1 MGLLSFFLSVPV
13 ESNAQRTEVLAP
25 LIETIQVLKNAEF
38 DSSPVI
44 ELNSDEYL
52 EISFDQ
58 LSHEYHRYYYEIE
71 HCDAAY
77 KPSNI
82 SQFDFMDGF
91 STNYIDDYATSI
103 NTTVPYTNYRFELPN
118 DNVSL
123 KLSGNYR
130 ISVFDD
136 DNNEKPVFRAYFSI
150 VEPKVKIDA
159 SVSANTLI
167 DNNKGHQQVSFTIN
181 HKGVQLRNPQ
191 QNVKVRVMQNG
202 RTDNCVTNVQPT
214 YILADQLKYEHNRAL
229 IFQAGN
235 EYRRFETV
243 STRHIGLNIDHFEYF
258 APYYHATLFEDKL
271 RNYTYSYNYDHN
283 GHYLVRYD
291 DATDDSIEADYFFVH
306 FALGHDS
313 PFKSGNVYLEGA
325 FTYDDFTQR
334 TEMKFN
340 WDTYCYEN
348 VQFLKQGSYNYQYL
362 YVPPG
367 STKGEAGP
375 IEGNFSETENEYLIM
390 VYYRATGDRYDQL
403 IGIQQVRYKP

>member
-306 FALGHDS
+306 FALSHDS
-313 PFKSGNVYLEGA
+313 SFSFGVVLLGGSFSFSL
-325 FTYDDFTQR
+325 FTLFT
-334 TEMKFN
+334 
-340 WDTYCYEN
+340 
-348 VQFLKQGSYNYQYL
+348 
-362 YVPPG
+362 
-367 STKGEAGP
+367 
-375 IEGNFSETENEYLIM
+375 
-390 VYYRATGDRYDQL
+390 
-403 IGIQQVRYKP
+403 